1 MTAHQPS
8 HNRSFEFVVL
18 LLSAAESIMICT
30 QMRNIAAKRV
40 VQYHTHRRSS
50 LRTSI
55 YCNRYFSSSKKN
67 YDSQDGAS
75 SSSLSTRDNKSNIQ
89 QLYTSIKST
98 ISPILSEA
106 TKTAT
111 QSVKQAAADTTEI
124 VTKKATIA
132 KVNAKKA
139 GEQYAW
145 ETHRFITKL
154 GENIKQSTKDTAK
167 KTGDNIK
174 QNLLE
179 TSEATKNR
187 LKNEISKRIPDIPKL
202 PFATKKNQVP
212 ETATAIESKKKV
224 DIPSN
229 KILDS
234 LPSKDQLLQSATHIA
249 TETATKTASNVTT
262 QVSEGVHKATRW
274 LWWWGLAAVGVYACT
289 TTLTKEG
296 VQIIKDMLTSK
307 KKEPLSSNS
316 ATDNNASTVLSAS
329 TGKNDTYSSVNDDS
343 DITGEKKSYGGVR
356 WLSWLPSGA
365 NRKDEQ

>member
-1 MTAHQPS
+1 
-8 HNRSFEFVVL
+8 
-18 LLSAAESIMICT
+18 
-30 QMRNIAAKRV
+30 MRNIAAKRV
-40 VQYHTHRRSS
+40 VQYHTHRGSS
-50 LRTSI
+50 LRTSV
-55 YCNRYFSSSKKN
+55 YCNRHFSSSKTKTPNNRKN
-67 YDSQDGAS
+67 VAQDSASS

-124 VTKKATIA
+124 VSKKATIA
-132 KVNAKKA
+132 KSNAKKA

-145 ETHRFITKL
+145 EAHRSITNI

-167 KTGDNIK
+167 KTGDQIK
-174 QNLLE
+174 QNM
-179 TSEATKNR
+179 SEATQATSNR
-187 LKNEISKRIPDIPKL
+187 IKNELSKRI
-202 PFATKKNQVP
+202 PFATKKKQMLP
-212 ETATAIESKKKV
+212 ETTTTIETKKT
-224 DIPSN
+224 INLPSN
-229 KILDS
+229 KILLDS

-249 TETATKTASNVTT
+249 TSTATKTATNVTT
-262 QVSEGVHKATRW
+262 QVSEGVHKATKW

-296 VQIIKDMLTSK
+296 VQLIKDMLTTSK
-307 KKEPLSSNS
+307 KKEPLSNS
-316 ATDNNASTVLSAS
+316 EADNSTLLSAS
-329 TGKNDTYSSVNDDS
+329 RSSSVNDDS
-343 DITGEKKSYGGVR
+343 DSNEKKSYGGVR

>member
-1 MTAHQPS
+1 
-8 HNRSFEFVVL
+8 
-18 LLSAAESIMICT
+18 
-30 QMRNIAAKRV
+30 MRNIAARRV

-75 SSSLSTRDNKSNIQ
+75 SSSLSTRNNTSNIQ

-111 QSVKQAAADTTEI
+111 QSVKQAAADTTDI
-124 VTKKATIA
+124 VTKKATNA

-145 ETHRFITKL
+145 EVHRSLTNI

-167 KTGDNIK
+167 KTGDHIK
-174 QNLLE
+174 QNISE
-179 TSEATKNR
+179 VTQATSNR
-187 LKNEISKRIPDIPKL
+187 IKNEITNRMPSMPKL
-202 PFATKKNQVP
+202 PFATKKNQVLS
-212 ETATAIESKKKV
+212 ETTSTIESTKRV

-234 LPSKDQLLQSATHIA
+234 LPSKDQLLQSATQIA
-249 TETATKTASNVTT
+249 TSTATKTASNVTT

-307 KKEPLSSNS
+307 KKEPPSNS
-316 ATDNNASTVLSAS
+316 AADSTLLSAS
-329 TGKNDTYSSVNDDS
+329 ISSSVNDDS
-343 DITGEKKSYGGVR
+343 DITDEKKNYRDR
-356 WLSWLPSGA
+356 WRSWLPSGA
-365 NRKDEQ
+365 NRKDE

>member
-1 MTAHQPS
+1 
-8 HNRSFEFVVL
+8 
-18 LLSAAESIMICT
+18 
-30 QMRNIAAKRV
+30 MRNIAARRV

-50 LRTSI
+50 LRASV
-55 YCNRYFSSSKKN
+55 YCNRHFSSSKPKIPNNKN
-67 YDSQDGAS
+67 DGQDAS
-75 SSSLSTRDNKSNIQ
+75 SSSPSTNRNNTSNIQ

-98 ISPILSEA
+98 VSPILSKA

-111 QSVKQAAADTTEI
+111 QSVKQAAADTTNI
-124 VTKKATIA
+124 VTKKATNA

-145 ETHRFITKL
+145 EAHRSITKL

-167 KTGDNIK
+167 KTGDRIK
-174 QNLLE
+174 QNIVE
-179 TSEATKNR
+179 TTQATSNR
-187 LKNEISKRIPDIPKL
+187 IKNEISKRIPKL

-212 ETATAIESKKKV
+212 ETTTATIESTKKV

-249 TETATKTASNVTT
+249 TETASRTASNVTT

-296 VQIIKDMLTSK
+296 VQIIKDMFTSK
-307 KKEPLSSNS
+307 KKEPLSNS
-316 ATDNNASTVLSAS
+316 AADNTAGTSLSTS
-329 TGKNDTYSSVNDDS
+329 TGSNTSISVNDNS
-343 DITGEKKSYGGVR
+343 DMTDEKKSSGVR
-356 WLSWLPSGA
+356 WLSWLPLRA